1 MQTIFLAAYGLTACL
16 VLATSSESTG
26 DSSSVFDC
34 PKIKIPHF
42 PQNISRLHPGH
53 VSIVMAIG
61 DSITAGFAARS
72 NVWEARDISWSIGE
86 GSKDQVTLP
95 YMLSQY
101 SPKVEGQS
109 TKAVIPNNVRHLPD
123 GDYHPDTDNLNVAES
138 QASVINFENWPNV
151 RNSFQHNL

>member
-1 MQTIFLAAYGLTACL
+1 
-16 VLATSSESTG
+16 
-26 DSSSVFDC
+26 
-34 PKIKIPHF
+34 
-42 PQNISRLHPGH
+42 
-53 VSIVMAIG
+53 MAIG
-61 DSITAGFAARS
+61 DSITAAFAARS

-101 SPKVEGQS
+101 SSKVEGQS

-138 QASVINFENWPNV
+138 QASVINYDSLVQQWGYLHHVKKV
-151 RNSFQHNL
+151 RRRR